1 MTDEE
6 KNQIGL
12 IRYGLIADLVSGVYK
27 GSLNEFFL
35 SKAGDITFYDGTIKK
50 KYQPI
55 PLKDGIMHIRKED
68 LKV

>member
-27 GSLNEFFL
+27 GSLNDFFI
-35 SKAGDITFYDGTIKK
+35 SKAGDITFYDGTIKPVSAQTIERWYYAYK
-50 KYQPI
+50 
-55 PLKDGIMHIRKED
+55 KED
-68 LKV
+68 LKE